1 MRVLNLCLPDF
12 KNLQNFAIDF
22 SHESSVAV
30 LVGRNGAGKSNVLE
44 ALTLISEIWTW
55 RNRLASIM
63 KSRISAAAIRY
74 ISKVVA
80 VCVPLKLRS
89 TAKMFLLIG

>member
-44 ALTLISEIWTW
+44 ALYTYFQRFGLGET
-55 RNRLASIM
+55 
-63 KSRISAAAIRY
+63 
-74 ISKVVA
+74 
-80 VCVPLKLRS
+80 
-89 TAKMFLLIG
+89 G